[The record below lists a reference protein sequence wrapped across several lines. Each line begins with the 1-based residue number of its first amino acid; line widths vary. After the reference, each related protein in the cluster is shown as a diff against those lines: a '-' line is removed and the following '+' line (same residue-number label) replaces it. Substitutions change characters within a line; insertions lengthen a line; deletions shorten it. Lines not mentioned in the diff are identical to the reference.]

1 MKRVIYVGLDVHAL
15 LQDKA
20 ALAAKILNQD
30 WKAE

>member
-1 MKRVIYVGLDVHAL
+1 MSCSSTGRFL

-30 WKAE
+30 WKAA